1 MPAILS
7 LLLSIA
13 LIIVLTTRF
22 RVHPFFALLLAC
34 FVVGAGLGMPLP
46 QIISRSKEG
55 FGHLLQSLGFVLA
68 LGTTLGLVLEH
79 SGATRAMALFGV
91 RRLGAARAPLAMSL
105 TGYLVGLPIFCDSG
119 YIVLSGL
126 NNSLARSSAIP
137 RVVMATALATGLY
150 SVHCLIPPHPGAAAA
165 ATTLNVGYGP
175 LILLGML
182 VAVPAMLVGYI
193 WARYAG
199 RRFACEEPLEEAL
212 PVDGAAGPPVIL
224 AVLPLLVPILLIGLR
239 AFTGLQPAGGG
250 GLPLKVLLALGDPVP
265 ALLVGILLALLCKRR
280 WGRTAFSNLLAEGV
294 EKAGGILMIIGAG
307 GAFGA
312 ILSNANLGV
321 QMMQWKSVQQLG
333 LFLPFVLTLLLKTA
347 QGSSTVAIITAS
359 AILAPLLPALG
370 LEGEKERL
378 FAVLAMGA
386 GSMAIS
392 HANDAYFWVIGRF
405 AQIPVKQM
413 LQVYTVASILMALV
427 AMLVIW
433 CLYRLV

>member
-7 LLLSIA
+7 LLLGIA
-13 LIIVLTTRF
+13 LIVVLTTRF

-79 SGATRAMALFGV
+79 SGATRAMALFLV

-137 RVVMATALATGLY
+137 RVVMATSLATGLY

-182 VAVPAMLVGYI
+182 VAVPAMLVGYT

-199 RRFACEEPLEEAL
+199 YRFADEEPLDEAL
-212 PVDGAAGPPVIL
+212 PVEGVAVPPVVL
-224 AVLPLLVPILLIGLR
+224 AVLPLFVPILLIGLR
-239 AFTGLQPAGGG
+239 AFMGLQPAEAN
-250 GLPLKVLLALGDPVP
+250 LPTRVLLVLGDPVP
-265 ALLVGILLALLCKRR
+265 ALFVGILLALLCKRGWSR
-280 WGRTAFSNLLAEGV
+280 AAISSLLSEGV

-312 ILSNANLGV
+312 ILANANLGA
-321 QMMQWKSVQQLG
+321 QMMEWPGVQQLG
-333 LFLPFVLTLLLKTA
+333 LFLPFLLTLLLKTA

-370 LEGEKERL
+370 LQGEKERL

-405 AQIPVKQM
+405 AQIPVKKM
-413 LQVYTVASILMALV
+413 LQVYTVASILMAVV
-427 AMLVIW
+427 AMAAIW
-433 CLYRLV
+433 CLYQLV